1 MLRCGWCGC
10 GGLGLR
16 RRGCVGCGV
25 GAGRFRGGLGV
36 GEQPV
41 DLACDVAFEAADGL
55 AAGAA
60 LGAAARGVVDAL
72 LMDAQPH
79 HGDAP
84 QGLVGLAVAAAVE
97 PVAGSGA

>member
-1 MLRCGWCGC
+1 MGVE
-10 GGLGLR
+10 GL
-16 RRGCVGCGV
+16 GCGV
-25 GAGRFRGGLGV
+25 EGEAVLVAVSAQVGSVGDLGRV

-60 LGAAARGVVDAL
+60 LGVAARGVVDAL